1 MECQMLIVFAG
12 GTCGDIV
19 CQLIDKGPMPVF
31 EDKFRSKLKHPYQFN
46 SDKEKLLYIEE
57 ANKIYKTIPSHDV
70 DFHIQH
76 RHDFVGITVKDHQ
89 DRIWAS
95 QRFKALNQP
104 ESWDKMTKMIGEN
117 SIESYAR
124 AIDQIT
130 QRIQI
135 TKQPT
140 IDLKDIREGRLIMQL
155 NAMNIE
161 LISSAEKDYQQWLE
175 WH

>member
-1 MECQMLIVFAG
+1 MSNKHFKARVLGSLIIKFSLNQN
-12 GTCGDIV
+12 DIT
-19 CQLIDKGPMPVF
+19 MT
-31 EDKFRSKLKHPYQFN
+31 S
-46 SDKEKLLYIEE
+46 
-57 ANKIYKTIPSHDV
+57 
-70 DFHIQH
+70 
-76 RHDFVGITVKDHQ
+76 
-89 DRIWAS
+89 
-95 QRFKALNQP
+95 ALNQP

-175 WH
+175 WQFLSNARSFGSNLATCFRVCYRDCLCCRDTSSWR